1 MNISVSEDG
10 NYAFGAFR
18 LDATRRVLR
27 RDGAELKL
35 TPRQFDTLL
44 LLVRHAGQV
53 VEKDTLMT
61 ALWPG
66 RIVEEAN
73 LSQTIFTLRKVLA
86 SAGGEDRLIV
96 TVPGRGYRFAAPV
109 LVDRDDTRP
118 LSAIVPEPAS
128 IRQPVQSA
136 SPRAYAGGQSAP
148 QRQRH
153 FWLAG
158 SIAAVILAACLV
170 VAFLRLWP
178 ARSPVSPGEV
188 FDPPSHSVAVLAF
201 TNMSGDPTQGYFG
214 DGLAEELINALG
226 RLPGVHVA
234 ARVSAFSFKGTRAT
248 IGEIARSLNVGTV
261 LEGSVRRGSTT
272 IRVSTQL
279 IDARTGYQLWSRS
292 YEPDPKDLLS
302 VERDIA
308 GAVAGSLQIS
318 LVQGEEARL
327 TLGGTAN
334 PAAFDAYLHGMLLL
348 RSNDDGAIA
357 KARTVFDQAIR
368 LDPNYA
374 RAYSGRAYALCDV
387 GMNPLPGVTAAQ
399 VAAVF
404 DAALSDAD
412 KAVALAP
419 DLASGHAARAEVLD
433 NGFAKIGEAAQ
444 EAAHARDLEPGN
456 AAVVGDYAQIENDL
470 GHFEEAIGAAR
481 LAASLDPLRPD
492 SWYVLSYN
500 LYSARRFAES
510 MAVAAHEKSLRGGVL
525 PEHSME
531 VLARDE
537 LLTGD
542 TAAAEKSCTAVSE
555 SYRDVCL
562 AMADHAAGNG
572 AAAQTHLARLLAVT
586 EDTAP
591 YDIAEVYAQWRDVP
605 HALSWLETALRAH
618 DPALSQ
624 IRSDPLLDPLHH
636 EPRFHAVEQALQLP
650 S

>member
-1 MNISVSEDG
+1 MNISVSEGG

-18 LDATRRVLR
+18 LDATRRILR
-27 RDGAELKL
+27 RDGAEVKL

-44 LLVRHAGQV
+44 LLVRHAGQI
-53 VEKDTLMT
+53 VEKDTLM
-61 ALWPG
+61 AVLWPG

-73 LSQTIFTLRKVLA
+73 LSQTIFTLRKVLG
-86 SAGGEDRLIV
+86 SGSGEDRLIV

-109 LVDRDDTRP
+109 LVDFDEAP
-118 LSAIVPEPAS
+118 PAISPEPAS
-128 IRQPVQSA
+128 RHDRAVPVRTSVPAFGHPGGVQRRRQ
-136 SPRAYAGGQSAP
+136 
-148 QRQRH
+148 
-153 FWLAG
+153 FWVVG
-158 SIAAVILAACLV
+158 SVAALILGACLALV
-170 VAFLRLWP
+170 LLRPWP
-178 ARSPVSPGEV
+178 VRPPILTGAV

-201 TNMSGDPTQGYFG
+201 TNMSSDPAEGYFG

-226 RLPGVHVA
+226 RLPAMHVA

-248 IGEIARSLNVGTV
+248 IGQIARSLNVGTV
-261 LEGSVRRGSTT
+261 LEGSVRRGSRT

-308 GAVAGSLQIS
+308 EAVANSLQIS

-334 PAAFDAYLHGMLLL
+334 PGAFDAYLHGMVLL

-357 KARTVFDQAIR
+357 KARTIFDQAIR

-374 RAYSGRAYALCDV
+374 RAYSGRAYALCDI
-387 GMNPLPGVTAAQ
+387 GMNPQPGITAAQ
-399 VAAVF
+399 LTAVF
-404 DAALSDAD
+404 SAALSDAD
-412 KAVALAP
+412 KAIALAP

-433 NGFAKIGEAAQ
+433 NGFAKIGEAAK
-444 EAAHARDLEPGN
+444 EVAHARDLEPGN

-470 GHFEEAIGAAR
+470 GHFDEAIGAAR

-500 LYSARRFAES
+500 LYSARRFTES
-510 MAVAAHEKSLRGGVL
+510 MAVAAHEKSLRGDTL

-531 VLARDE
+531 VVARDE

-542 TAAAEKSCTAVSE
+542 IASAGKSCTAVSE

-562 AMADHAAGNG
+562 AMTDHAAGNA

-586 EDTAP
+586 AESAP
-591 YDIAEVYAQWRDVP
+591 YDIAEVYAQWRDAP
-605 HALSWLETALRAH
+605 HALSWLEAALRTH

-636 EPRFHAVEQALQLP
+636 EPRFQAVEQALDLP